1 MSVFVSHFTSF
12 RLISY
17 SESECN
23 GIKVSSSGGEAGRG
37 EAVLE
42 HSQGYREQDV
52 VWLEESLVRSK
63 K

>member
-12 RLISY
+12 RLIFY
-17 SESECN
+17 SESECH

-42 HSQGYREQDV
+42 HSQGYREQYA
-52 VWLEESLVRSK
+52 VWLEG
-63 K
+63 